1 MTVGSHTDWQA
12 ILPTLTLGL
21 SPTKRRR
28 GRRILLFSRAD
39 RRVEAAGRANGAG
52 AAHTSEDWS
61 EEALVDRARALDTTA
76 WAEIYGRHAEQVY
89 AYIYFRLG
97 DQHLAED
104 LAADVF
110 VKALAGIKGYSYRG
124 TPLLAW
130 LYRIAHNVTIDHRKA
145 AGRRAQHE
153 LAEMPEDVEEH
164 RDVLH
169 ELDER
174 SDMLASIRQL
184 TEEQQQVIILRF
196 YQGMSNSQ
204 VASVMD
210 KPEGAVKALQTR
222 GLRSLRRI
230 MAGGAERRQ
239 SA

>member
-1 MTVGSHTDWQA
+1 M
-12 ILPTLTLGL
+12 
-21 SPTKRRR
+21 
-28 GRRILLFSRAD
+28 FSRAD
-39 RRVEAAGRANGAG
+39 RRVGAAGRTNGAA
-52 AAHTSEDWS
+52 AAHTSEDGS
-61 EEALVDRARALDTTA
+61 EEALVDRARALDTAA

-97 DQHLAED
+97 DQHASED

-110 VKALAGIKGYSYRG
+110 VKALAGIQGYSYRG

-130 LYRIAHNVTIDHRKA
+130 LYRIAHNVTVDYRKA
-145 AGRRAQHE
+145 AGRRAQHQ

-164 RDVLH
+164 RDVLL

-184 TEEQQQVIILRF
+184 TEDQQQVIILRF
-196 YQGMSNSQ
+196 YHGMSNGQ
-204 VASVMD
+204 VARVMD

-230 MAGGAERRQ
+230 MAGASESRE